1 MDEPRQPEG
10 GVLAAV
16 TRLFQT
22 LRDAAENRVELFL
35 IELQEERIRV
45 IDALLLVAVAIVCAV
60 MTLVM
65 VTFTVV
71 VVFWDTH
78 RLLVLALVTAAYA
91 AAAAA
96 ALLKL
101 RSRLQRWH
109 AFSATLEE
117 FKKDRACFKKPN

>member
-1 MDEPRQPEG
+1 MDESPQTEG

-16 TRLFQT
+16 ARLFQT
-22 LRDAAENRVELFL
+22 LRDSAANRIELFL
-35 IELQEERIRV
+35 VELQEERIRL

-65 VTFTVV
+65 ITFLVV
-71 VVFWDTH
+71 VIFWDTH

-91 AAAAA
+91 VAAVVAVV
-96 ALLKL
+96 KL
-101 RSRLQRWH
+101 RSRLQRWQ